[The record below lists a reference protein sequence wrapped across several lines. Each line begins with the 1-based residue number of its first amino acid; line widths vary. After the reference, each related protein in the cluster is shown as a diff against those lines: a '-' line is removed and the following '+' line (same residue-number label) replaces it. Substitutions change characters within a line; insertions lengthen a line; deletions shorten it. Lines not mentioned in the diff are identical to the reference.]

1 MQSIGGLLATELIS
15 KLAVHAAKIKGKSRR
30 GGGMRLKIFPWLGQ
44 EFVHVSAEGNGEGSV
59 EDETQEVFAR
69 FARKLAPLGLT
80 LDHTVRSR
88 MFVRDMDAWTAG
100 VHERVRILK
109 GLARS
114 VSSSHVWPERLIGKA
129 RISVDMLA
137 MFPPKNGS
145 SKEFQEYEPS
155 TIVLRRMNWGGLLFL
170 SGVTDMTHTTF
181 DEQFP
186 VIIKRLTDTL
196 ANGRG
201 AWEKVQHASFF
212 LHHEEKL
219 GHLKACFREAVPVRI
234 PSTDYTFVGTRQGK
248 RLEVELTAKLD

>member
-1 MQSIGGLLATELIS
+1 
-15 KLAVHAAKIKGKSRR
+15 
-30 GGGMRLKIFPWLGQ
+30 MRVKIFPWLGQ
-44 EFVHVSAEGNGEGSV
+44 EFVHLSAEGNGEGSV
-59 EDETQEVFAR
+59 EGETQEVFAR
-69 FARKLAPLGLT
+69 FSRKLEPLGLT

-88 MFVRDMDAWTAG
+88 MFVRDMDTWTAG

-109 GLARS
+109 GPARS

-129 RISVDMLA
+129 RISVDMMA
-137 MFPPKNGS
+137 MFPPKDGT
-145 SKEFQEYEPS
+145 SKEFKEYEPP

-186 VIIKRLTDTL
+186 VIIKRLADTL

-201 AWEKVQHASFF
+201 SWEQVQRASFF

-219 GHLKACFREAVPVRI
+219 AHLLARFREAVSVKA

-248 RLEVELTAKLD
+248 RLEIELTAKLG

>member
-1 MQSIGGLLATELIS
+1 
-15 KLAVHAAKIKGKSRR
+15 
-30 GGGMRLKIFPWLGQ
+30 MRLKMFPWLGQ
-44 EFVHVSAEGNGEGSV
+44 EFVHLSAEGNGEGRV

-69 FARKLAPLGLT
+69 FAKKLAPLGLS

-88 MFVRDMDAWTAG
+88 MFVRDMDTWTAG

-109 GLARS
+109 GPARS
-114 VSSSHVWPERLIGKA
+114 VSSSHIWPERLIGSA
-129 RISVDMLA
+129 RISVDLLA
-137 MFPPKNGS
+137 MFPPKDGS
-145 SKEFQEYEPS
+145 SKEFQEYDPP

-201 AWEKVQHASFF
+201 SWEKVHRASFF
-212 LHHEEKL
+212 LHHEERL
-219 GHLKACFREAVPVRI
+219 DYLKARFRETVPVRI

>member
-1 MQSIGGLLATELIS
+1 
-15 KLAVHAAKIKGKSRR
+15 
-30 GGGMRLKIFPWLGQ
+30 MRLKIFPWLGQ
-44 EFVHVSAEGNGEGSV
+44 NFVHLSWEGNGQGTV
-59 EDETQEVFAR
+59 EEETQELFAR
-69 FARKLAPLGLT
+69 FARHLKPHGLT

-88 MFVRDMDAWTAG
+88 MWVKDMETWTAG

-109 GLARS
+109 GPARS
-114 VSSSHVWPERLIGKA
+114 VSSSHVWPERLSGKA
-129 RISVDMLA
+129 RISVDMMA
-137 MFPPKNGS
+137 MFPPEDGS
-145 SKEFQEYEPS
+145 TKVLQEYEPA

-196 ANGRG
+196 ASGG
-201 AWEKVQHASFF
+201 GSWEKVQRASFF

-219 GHLKACFREAVPVRI
+219 EHLRSSFGKAVTARI

-248 RLEVELTAKLD
+248 RLEIELTAKL